1 VRNTRDIHNY
11 DRRLKA
17 VLDRI
22 RASGQIDDENKL
34 NILKFQQQCFA
45 EGLAASRI
53 VKYVYTLL
61 QIEKMLGKRFEKANR
76 QDIVELVERV
86 ERNKKWAEWT
96 KHDFKVTLKKFYRW
110 LRGIQKRGVY
120 PEEVDWITT
129 TVKNSN
135 SRLPE
140 EILTEEEVKRLV
152 QVANN
157 TRDKALVLVS
167 YESGAR
173 IGELLNMRIKDVTF
187 DDLGAVTMVTGKTG
201 DRRIRLVASAP
212 ALAEWINSHP
222 ERENQE
228 AFVWPIGYRAVD
240 KLFKGLAKKAKV
252 RKRITPH
259 LFRHSRATHL
269 ATKLTE
275 QQLKQLMGWTMGSK
289 MAQVYVH
296 LSGRDLDNALL
307 ELHGLKAQERKE
319 EKFRVKVCPRCE
331 EKNSPDAMYCKRCA
345 FPIDAEAMDWE
356 NKTMDELVRIPQ
368 VQRYLKKALRSVLLK
383 KLS

>member
-1 VRNTRDIHNY
+1 VRSNRDIHNY
-11 DRRLKA
+11 DGRLTA
-17 VLDRI
+17 ILDRI
-22 RASGQIDDENKL
+22 RKSESIDDHNKL
-34 NILKFQQQCFA
+34 KLLKFQQQCFA
-45 EGLAASRI
+45 EGLAPSR
-53 VKYVYTLL
+53 VMKYLYTLL
-61 QIEKMLGKRFEKANR
+61 QVERMLGKRFESATKEDMVR
-76 QDIVELVERV
+76 VVERI
-86 ERNKKWAEWT
+86 ERNRNWSDWT
-96 KHDFKVTLKKFYRW
+96 KHDYRVTLKKFYRW
-110 LRGIQKRGVY
+110 LRGIQKRGAY

-129 TVKNSN
+129 TVRNGN

-140 EILTEEEVKRLV
+140 EMLSEDEVKKLI

-157 TRDKALVLVS
+157 IRDKALVSVT

-173 IGELLNMRIKDVTF
+173 IGEILNMRVKDITF
-187 DDLGAVTMVTGKTG
+187 DDLGAVVMVTGKTG

-212 ALAEWINSHP
+212 ALAEWINSLP
-222 ERENQE
+222 ERENRE

-240 KLFKGLAKKAKV
+240 KLFKGLARRAKI

-259 LFRHSRATHL
+259 LFRHSRVTHL

-289 MAQVYVH
+289 MAQIYVH

-356 NKTMDELVRIPQ
+356 NKTMNELVRIPQ
-368 VQRYLKKALRSVLLK
+368 VQRYLKKTLRSMLLK
-383 KLS
+383 KLG

>member
-1 VRNTRDIHNY
+1 MRSNRDIHNY
-11 DRRLKA
+11 DGRLTA
-17 VLDRI
+17 ILDRI
-22 RASGQIDDENKL
+22 RKSESIDDHNKL
-34 NILKFQQQCFA
+34 KLLKFQQQCFA
-45 EGLAASRI
+45 EGLAPSR
-53 VKYVYTLL
+53 VMKYLYTLL
-61 QIEKMLGKRFEKANR
+61 QVERMLGKRFESATKEDMVR
-76 QDIVELVERV
+76 VVERI
-86 ERNKKWAEWT
+86 ERNRNWSDWT
-96 KHDFKVTLKKFYRW
+96 KHDYRVTLKKFYRW
-110 LRGIQKRGVY
+110 LRGIQKRGAY

-129 TVKNSN
+129 TVRNGN

-140 EILTEEEVKRLV
+140 EMLSEDEVKKLI

-157 TRDKALVLVS
+157 IRDKALVSVT

-173 IGELLNMRIKDVTF
+173 IGEILNMRVKDITF
-187 DDLGAVTMVTGKTG
+187 DDLGAVVMVTGKTG

-212 ALAEWINSHP
+212 ALAEWINSLP
-222 ERENQE
+222 ERENRE

-240 KLFKGLAKKAKV
+240 KLFKGLARRAKI

-259 LFRHSRATHL
+259 LFRHSRVTHL

-289 MAQVYVH
+289 MAQIYVH

-356 NKTMDELVRIPQ
+356 NKTMNELVRIPQ
-368 VQRYLKKALRSVLLK
+368 VQRYLKKTLRSMLLK
-383 KLS
+383 KLG

>member
-1 VRNTRDIHNY
+1 
-11 DRRLKA
+11 
-17 VLDRI
+17 
-22 RASGQIDDENKL
+22 
-34 NILKFQQQCFA
+34 
-45 EGLAASRI
+45 
-53 VKYVYTLL
+53 
-61 QIEKMLGKRFEKANR
+61 
-76 QDIVELVERV
+76 
-86 ERNKKWAEWT
+86 
-96 KHDFKVTLKKFYRW
+96 
-110 LRGIQKRGVY
+110 
-120 PEEVDWITT
+120 
-129 TVKNSN
+129 
-135 SRLPE
+135 
-140 EILTEEEVKRLV
+140 
-152 QVANN
+152 
-157 TRDKALVLVS
+157 VLVS

-240 KLFKGLAKKAKV
+240 KLFKGLARKAKIK
-252 RKRITPH
+252 KRITPH

>member
-1 VRNTRDIHNY
+1 MRNTRDIHNY

-22 RASGQIDDENKL
+22 RASRQIDDGDKL
-34 NILKFQQQCFA
+34 DILKFQQQCFA
-45 EGLAASRI
+45 EGLAASRV
-53 VKYVYTLL
+53 VKYIYTLL

-76 QDIVELVERV
+76 EDIVKLVEKV

-252 RKRITPH
+252 KKRITPH

-319 EKFRVKVCPRCE
+319 EKFMVKVCPRCE
-331 EKNSPDAMYCKRCA
+331 EKNSPDATYCKKCA
-345 FPIDAEAMDWE
+345 FPIDVETMEWE
-356 NKTMDELVRIPQ
+356 NRTMDELIRIPQ
-368 VQRYLKKALRSVLLK
+368 VQRYLRKALRSTLLK
-383 KLS
+383 KLA